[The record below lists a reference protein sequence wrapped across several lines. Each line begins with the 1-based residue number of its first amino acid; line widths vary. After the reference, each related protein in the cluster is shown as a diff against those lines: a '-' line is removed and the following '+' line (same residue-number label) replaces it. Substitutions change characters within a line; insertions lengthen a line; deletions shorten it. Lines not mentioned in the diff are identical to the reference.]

1 MGSDK
6 GYRVKKF
13 SDAGGC
19 ALRIIDKNTDFYD
32 YLQDSS
38 DTLVFDRRGSYLLTK
53 EDISKHLW
61 WYSHRPE
68 KYKFLLLQCGAT
80 FWLILVIIKESSQN
94 SIVTDCTME
103 ALTSWVNFD
112 KPNAL
117 LKLDVPQLYKS
128 HKMYDSKIHDYS
140 YDKIKANVDDLVDQI
155 NRNDFRIECNISK
168 FNANSDYRQDPKRV
182 PLLKATGLG
191 NFIDSQQM
199 FCAIEEYFSIE
210 KTKLETTEAKGTT
223 NDIKIESHGFDLTTS
238 FRGKASSRKHERI
251 KR

>member
-1 MGSDK
+1 M
-6 GYRVKKF
+6 
-13 SDAGGC
+13 
-19 ALRIIDKNTDFYD
+19 RIIDKNTDFYD

-53 EDISKHLW
+53 EDIGKYLW
-61 WYSHRPE
+61 WYSHRSE
-68 KYKFLLLQCGAT
+68 KYNFLLLQCGAT
-80 FWLILVIIKESSQN
+80 FWLMLATIKDDSRNTGVKE
-94 SIVTDCTME
+94 DYTME
-103 ALTSWVNFD
+103 VLTSWVNFD
-112 KPNAL
+112 RPNAL
-117 LKLDVPQLYKS
+117 LKLDVLQLYNS
-128 HKMYDSKIHDYS
+128 YKMYDSKIHDYS

-155 NRNDFRIECNISK
+155 NRNDFRVEFNISS
-168 FNANSDYRQDPKRV
+168 FRPDSDYRQDSKRV

-238 FRGKASSRKHERI
+238 FRGKSSSRKHEMI
-251 KR
+251 KKS